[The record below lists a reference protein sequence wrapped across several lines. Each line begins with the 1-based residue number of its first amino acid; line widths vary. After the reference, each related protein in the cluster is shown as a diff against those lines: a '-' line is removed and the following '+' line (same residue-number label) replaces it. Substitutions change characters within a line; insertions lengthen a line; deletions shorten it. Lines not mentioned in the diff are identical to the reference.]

1 MPLVNNHVINE
12 MNPGNSR
19 KSIKFKPQ
27 KAFLISSDK
36 CYAFT
41 WPFYATELIADSEK
55 NIKK

>member
-1 MPLVNNHVINE
+1 
-12 MNPGNSR
+12 MNSDNSR